1 MSIRIRGGALLYWVA
16 VVLMILLQVRS
27 IGVVVVV
34 PRLRMRMSV
43 RGFCL
48 FLPLFNVNRS

>member
-43 RGFCL
+43 RGLCL
-48 FLPLFNVNRS
+48 FLPLFNVNR